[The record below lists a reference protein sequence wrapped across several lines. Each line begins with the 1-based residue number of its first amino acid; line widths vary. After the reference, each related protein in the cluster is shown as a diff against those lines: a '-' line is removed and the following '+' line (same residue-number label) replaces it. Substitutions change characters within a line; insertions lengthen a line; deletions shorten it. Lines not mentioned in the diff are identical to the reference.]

1 MDTNSK
7 NMQVPSHIAVIMDG
21 NGRWA
26 LRHGFDRS
34 KGHEMGMWKLR
45 DFVNYCAN
53 MNIRIVTAYTL
64 STENWSRP
72 PREINGLMSLLRNHA
87 PQFVD
92 ELREKGVK
100 IQHLGE
106 RQGIPSDVLKII
118 DYAISTTKTNEKY
131 ILNLAF
137 NYGGRQE
144 IIAATKRILKAGL
157 KPEQVNEDVLRKFM
171 YEENM
176 PDPELIIRSGGEH
189 RISNFLLWQTAH
201 SVFYVTKTE
210 WPDFSQTD
218 FDDAIRTFSDFI
230 EQEKSHAPTE

>member
-1 MDTNSK
+1 MDTK
-7 NMQVPSHIAVIMDG
+7 GMQIPSHIAVIMDG

-45 DFVNYCAN
+45 DFVGYCAD
-53 MNIRIVTAYTL
+53 MNIRMVTAYTL

-72 PREINGLMSLLRNHA
+72 PREIAGLLLLLRNHA

-106 RQGIPSDVLKII
+106 RQGIPSDILKII
-118 DYAISTTKTNEKY
+118 DNAIAATKMNEKY

-144 IIAATKRILKAGL
+144 IIMATKRIIASGL
-157 KPEQVNEDVLRKFM
+157 KPEQVNEDVVRKFM
-171 YEENM
+171 FAGNM
-176 PDPELIIRSGGEH
+176 PDPELILRSGGEH

-201 SVFYVTKTE
+201 SVFYVTDTE

-218 FDDAIRTFSDFI
+218 FDDAIHTFSNFV
-230 EQEKSHAPTE
+230 EQEKVHAQTK